1 MKFFD
6 GIKRA
11 LIKAIAG
18 SNVIYIAPGESTYG
32 RTKPL
37 DYTEALSSLQGWV
50 FAAVNVIGNAVARVR
65 WRLLKNDEEVRDHP
79 VVKLI
84 QKPNPQM
91 TRWEL
96 WKKTIMHLETT
107 GNSYWYTPLN
117 KLGVPA
123 EIWIIPPNRMKIV
136 PNDDG
141 TIKGYLYQYG
151 NKKLAF
157 EPNEIIHLKYPHPTD
172 PYYGMGVLEAVAYE
186 YDTDL
191 IMKKYQYNLLKNRA
205 MPDVIIKGRMTQE
218 QREALK
224 AEWISAYRGV
234 DRAGKVAVLNFPDV
248 EIQTL
253 GQTLKDLEYIA
264 GRKFTRDS
272 ILHIWGI
279 PPSKVGIVEDVNRA
293 NAETADYTFQKE
305 VIAPRLELLREIL
318 QYDLIEVFWPG
329 QGLEIDYEN
338 PIPEDKDFELKEKQI
353 YLKNYVLTVN
363 EVREELG
370 YEPVDWGDAP
380 LVPMNLYPLKNEE
393 NVETKRTSS
402 NLLVVRKDVRDQ
414 HWKLFVAQTEPL
426 ERRFAVK
433 MKELFKKQEK
443 QVLENLFK
451 IKKTMGLHK
460 AQEDI
465 LDFILFSPEEWNRI
479 FVEETEGHFQDI
491 FMGGVQRAF
500 ALMGIEVDFD
510 FSNPRATAFLRA
522 QEQQFAEFVNET
534 TWDKLRNSLA
544 DGLEA
549 GESVDN
555 LAERVRQIFDNAT
568 TNRAYAIARTE
579 VIGATNAG
587 THMTFEESGVVE
599 KKSWL
604 SSRDSNVRP
613 SHQAADGQVVGLNE
627 PFNVGGYALMFPG
640 DPNAPPEERIQCRCT
655 FLPVLKEGL

>member
-1 MKFFD
+1 
-6 GIKRA
+6 
-11 LIKAIAG
+11 
-18 SNVIYIAPGESTYG
+18 
-32 RTKPL
+32 
-37 DYTEALSSLQGWV
+37 
-50 FAAVNVIGNAVARVR
+50 
-65 WRLLKNDEEVRDHP
+65 
-79 VVKLI
+79 
-84 QKPNPQM
+84 
-91 TRWEL
+91 
-96 WKKTIMHLETT
+96 
-107 GNSYWYTPLN
+107 
-117 KLGVPA
+117 
-123 EIWIIPPNRMKIV
+123 
-136 PNDDG
+136 
-141 TIKGYLYQYG
+141 
-151 NKKLAF
+151 
-157 EPNEIIHLKYPHPTD
+157 
-172 PYYGMGVLEAVAYE
+172 
-186 YDTDL
+186 
-191 IMKKYQYNLLKNRA
+191 
-205 MPDVIIKGRMTQE
+205 
-218 QREALK
+218 
-224 AEWISAYRGV
+224 
-234 DRAGKVAVLNFPDV
+234 
-248 EIQTL
+248 
-253 GQTLKDLEYIA
+253 
-264 GRKFTRDS
+264 
-272 ILHIWGI
+272 
-279 PPSKVGIVEDVNRA
+279 
-293 NAETADYTFQKE
+293 
-305 VIAPRLELLREIL
+305 
-318 QYDLIEVFWPG
+318 
-329 QGLEIDYEN
+329 
-338 PIPEDKDFELKEKQI
+338 
-353 YLKNYVLTVN
+353 
-363 EVREELG
+363 
-370 YEPVDWGDAP
+370 
-380 LVPMNLYPLKNEE
+380 
-393 NVETKRTSS
+393 
-402 NLLVVRKDVRDQ
+402 
-414 HWKLFVAQTEPL
+414 
-426 ERRFAVK
+426 